1 MATFPRRR
9 RIYEACSC
17 MLASYI
23 LTYIYIQRKNLCTYI
38 FKRDS
43 VAHVTNTRWIRY
55 RGRFKVSENAFHFSI
70 FVFLFFFFFF
80 FPSTKTFEKAQD
92 ENDRTTRIRDDTCL
106 YTEETGLQ
114 IKLLL
119 SILNIK
125 HGRC

>member
-43 VAHVTNTRWIRY
+43 VAHVTNTCWIRY

-80 FPSTKTFEKAQD
+80 SPQRKHLKKHRMKMTVPLESAMTRVCTPKKLVFKSNCCFPF
-92 ENDRTTRIRDDTCL
+92 
-106 YTEETGLQ
+106 
-114 IKLLL
+114 
-119 SILNIK
+119 
-125 HGRC
+125 